1 MKTIVRRA
9 VVAVLG
15 LAVLAGT
22 AVSSLAMPP
31 ASQAGGK
38 NYCRCLCR
46 TGNALEKNLDWE
58 MGPGGCGS
66 NNKSCQAT
74 FDGGKTFR
82 PGYLMNCATCTPNKS
97 TNVWAC
103 TPALMMNPTSKG
115 NLSPA
120 TPPGTLQQR

>member
-1 MKTIVRRA
+1 MKTIVRPI

-22 AVSSLAMPP
+22 AVSGLAMPP

-58 MGPGGCGS
+58 MGAGGCNS
-66 NNKSCQAT
+66 NNKSCKAT

-82 PGYLMNCATCTPNKS
+82 TGYLMNCATCTPDKN
-97 TNVWAC
+97 TNVWNCA
-103 TPALMMNPTSKG
+103 PALMMNPTPKA
-115 NLSPA
+115 NISPS
-120 TPPGTLQQR
+120 TPSGTLQRR